1 MLPTTT
7 TKNLVDAVV
16 TSLERQG
23 VVDDAVHAF
32 VDPGVIQWITPPL
45 SLPGTIGGRTV
56 AEIAAIKVNAQ
67 LPGLFAFWERN
78 SQRLRAGWLADPR
91 GTYKGVNAALW
102 NAPPGLSRFLLCPP
116 ASHELESHSL
126 VQLSMEVAAIAE
138 RVKDAQVFARGE
150 RSYVVGLRGGR
161 RFGVEDGRPLLSG
174 FEKTEPYPGDVREL
188 LHMPRGVYA
197 GGPAH
202 SVLDNIRNYVEMRY
216 GEMQDADGLLTALD
230 LLRTAFWHVDPFVLE
245 KRLTTAGRRGSELRR
260 TGYQIKSVRR
270 RWREGEPL
278 PDSAK
283 AIFAEAFQM
292 LYTAPYYGKEF
303 MQSLYGKLVPNFLSS
318 SEFRS
323 RIGHP
328 ERKTR
333 PIPAETT
340 LKKYEDGLMHVA
352 NLYNLEVPCRPANT
366 LWSKVS

>member
-7 TKNLVDAVV
+7 TKHLVDAVV

-56 AEIAAIKVNAQ
+56 AEIAAIKVNVREQA
-67 LPGLFAFWERN
+67 LFTFWHR
-78 SQRLRAGWLADPR
+78 SMQRIRQGWLAEPR

-102 NAPPGLSRFLLCPP
+102 NVQPGLARFLLCPP
-116 ASHELESHSL
+116 SSHELEEHL
-126 VQLSMEVAAIAE
+126 LLQLSIEVASIAE
-138 RVKDAQVFARGE
+138 QHLEVAE
-150 RSYVVGLRGGR
+150 RFSNECEHWVRTAGGIWFGYGDGLPGA
-161 RFGVEDGRPLLSG
+161 DLSG
-174 FEKTEPYPGDVREL
+174 VEPYPGDVREL

-197 GGPAH
+197 ASPAH
-202 SVLDNIRNYVEMRY
+202 SLLDNLRNYVELRY
-216 GEMQDADGLLTALD
+216 ADLDDAEGLLTALA
-230 LLRTAFWHVDPFVLE
+230 LLKTAYWHVDPAALE
-245 KRLTTAGRRGSELRR
+245 KRLTTAGRRESERRR

-270 RWREGEPL
+270 RWREGEAL

-283 AIFAEAFQM
+283 AVFAEAFQM